1 MSDVNHENE
10 IEELKRKLLT
20 NELMTGI
27 LMVNIV
33 RVLDKL
39 APAGN
44 ATESILSVLRQGQE
58 KIPEIVPKMTITQLM
73 LSPKLLSFWKR
84 HQRNS
89 DD

>member
-58 KIPEIVPKMTITQLM
+58 KIPETAAKNDHHTIDAFAKAI
-73 LSPKLLSFWKR
+73 KLLETASKK
-84 HQRNS
+84 
-89 DD
+89 